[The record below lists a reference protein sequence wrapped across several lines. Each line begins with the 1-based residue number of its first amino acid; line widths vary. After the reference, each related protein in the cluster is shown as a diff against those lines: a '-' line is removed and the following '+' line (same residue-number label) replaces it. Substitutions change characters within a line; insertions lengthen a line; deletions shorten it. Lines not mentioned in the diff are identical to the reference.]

1 MFELDAA
8 QRLVA
13 APQTPAS
20 SGKKSFAALL
30 AERTEHAT
38 IRRVRAEQ
46 DEARGAVAPLVDA
59 LLELVRE
66 KATDAADAEK
76 TSTDLKY
83 AFSHT
88 DVGKASKKWT
98 GFLTTSQAGG
108 GMPFPGGH
116 RYRVPSAAEKRC
128 NELFEKVAR
137 YSEEL
142 SNFDRMLHQNLLA
155 FGGKLT
161 FGIEARNASERAYTI
176 GLDWSYAALGASPP
190 ERLSLTPSSP
200 PRSNISATCPVC
212 WEAKKCVPL
221 SPCGHLV
228 CTSCPSFVGKSCPVC
243 QDLVLGE
250 HNLFDSAAQVS
261 HPAVEPIA

>member
-1 MFELDAA
+1 MYELDAA
-8 QRLVA
+8 QRLA
-13 APQTPAS
+13 ASEPATPGAA
-20 SGKKSFAALL
+20 GKSFAALL

-38 IRRVRAEQ
+38 IRRIQAEQ
-46 DEARGAVAPLVDA
+46 DEARSAVAPLVDA

-83 AFSHT
+83 VFSHT
-88 DVGKASKKWT
+88 DVGKTKRWT
-98 GFLTTSQAGG
+98 GFLTSHNGSG

-128 NELFEKVAR
+128 NELFEKVAK

-142 SNFDRMLHQNLLA
+142 CNFDRMLHQNLLA
-155 FGGKLT
+155 FGGKLK
-161 FGIEARNASERAYTI
+161 FAVEARNASERSYTI
-176 GLDWSYAALGASPP
+176 GLDWSYAALGATPP

-200 PRSNISATCPVC
+200 PRSNITATCPVC

-228 CTSCPSFVGKSCPVC
+228 CTTCPSFIGKSCPVC

-250 HNLFDSAAQVS
+250 HNLFDSSRQPTA
-261 HPAVEPIA
+261 EPIA